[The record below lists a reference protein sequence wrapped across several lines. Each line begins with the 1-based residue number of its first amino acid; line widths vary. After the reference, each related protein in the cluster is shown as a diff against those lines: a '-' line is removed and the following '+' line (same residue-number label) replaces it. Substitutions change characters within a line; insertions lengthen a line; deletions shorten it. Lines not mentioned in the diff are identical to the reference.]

1 MDFKKILTALFAA
14 LVALCA
20 MAQSANVTE
29 GKKLYDAERYDK
41 ALPYLIK
48 AVAEGDVDSK
58 ARLATMIFTMQVP
71 SYSMD
76 RTRAMAM
83 LDEAI
88 EAGSVLAMERKG
100 FCTLNMGNDTKE
112 DKQKG
117 LDLLVKASEAGS
129 SDASFNLFK
138 VYRDGIKTYSDGE
151 VCVAPDEALS
161 LQYIEKAAEQNGLEG
176 AAYIGQ
182 FMLEGTHGYDKSA
195 DEGADL
201 ILKAW
206 DFDNRVFAGNCLEPG
221 RALVTYLK
229 ANGKATVA
237 APIEALLK
245 KYHPTEY

>member
-1 MDFKKILTALFAA
+1 MKKIIVSALAMLIA
-14 LVALCA
+14 VCA
-20 MAQSANVTE
+20 MAQSVNVTE

-48 AVAEGDVDSK
+48 AVNEGDVDSK

-76 RTRAMAM
+76 RNRALRM

-117 LDLLVKASEAGS
+117 IDLLIAASEAGS
-129 SDASFNLFK
+129 ADASFNLFK

-151 VCVAPDEALS
+151 VCIAPDEALS
-161 LQYIEKAAEQNGLEG
+161 LQYITKAAEQNGLEG
-176 AAYIGQ
+176 AAYIGWYI
-182 FMLEGTHGYDKSA
+182 LEGTHGFDK
-195 DEGADL
+195 DTVEGADY

-206 DFDNRVFAGNCLEPG
+206 NFDNRVFAGNCLEPG
-221 RALVTYLK
+221 RALVKYLE
-229 ANGKATVA
+229 ATGKATTA
-237 APIEALLK
+237 APIKALLK